1 MLGFL
6 FFHYIHLIIK
16 LKPSYLIHYNAFS
29 YYTYFYTELTIYSL
43 LLKGFFSVV
52 AFI

>member
-1 MLGFL
+1 MLGFFIFSL
-6 FFHYIHLIIK
+6 Y
-16 LKPSYLIHYNAFS
+16 PSHHKAKTTHLIHYNAFS